1 MATIKEVSDLAGVS
15 QATVSRV
22 MNGNNKVSEINRE
35 RVMAAMDKLGY
46 QPNSFAQA
54 LATNRSYSVGIVV
67 GTLSGPF
74 YGPMMHSIESVLR
87 NEGQHLI
94 ATSGHDDLEQERDAI
109 RFLNSRRVDAILLVV
124 QAMGD
129 DELIEMCQRNPNIF
143 VLNRYVPELANRCI
157 YLNNELG
164 GYLATKHL
172 IDLGHTKIASI
183 TGPLVHLD
191 ARERLQGYRNALNE
205 AGIEY
210 DAQLVVEGLYQE
222 DGGNKAAAKLFQRD
236 VEFTGVVCGN
246 DNIAIGVYDILSL
259 DNESPAERI
268 SVVGY
273 DDMFYSRYL
282 RPKMTTIRF
291 PIEEM
296 GTIAANMVLQNLSN
310 VDLVK
315 GVQLEPQLIVRE
327 SSAPPVG

>member
-22 MNGNNKVSEINRE
+22 MNGNNKVSDVNRE

-74 YGPMMHSIESVLR
+74 FGPMMHSIESVLR
-87 NEGQHLI
+87 KEGQHLI
-94 ATSGHDDLEQERDAI
+94 ATSGHDNIEQEREAI

-124 QAMGD
+124 QAMSD
-129 DELIEMCQRNPNIF
+129 DELIELCTRNPNVF
-143 VLNRYVPELANRCI
+143 VLNRYVPELAHRCI

-172 IDLGHTKIASI
+172 IDLGHTRIASI
-183 TGPLVHLD
+183 TGPLVHFD
-191 ARERLQGYRNALNE
+191 ARERLQGYRNALSE

-210 DAQLVVEGLYQE
+210 DPQLIVEGLYQE
-222 DGGNKAAAKLFQRD
+222 DGGTKAAAKLFQRGID
-236 VEFTGVVCGN
+236 FTGVVCGN
-246 DNIAIGVYDILSL
+246 DNIAISVYDILSQ

-282 RPKMTTIRF
+282 RPKLTTIRF

-296 GTIAANMVLQNLSN
+296 GTIAANMVLQNLADKN
-310 VDLVK
+310 LVN
-315 GVQLEPQLIVRE
+315 GVQLEPSLIVRE
-327 SSAPPVG
+327 SSAPPVS

>member
-22 MNGNNKVSEINRE
+22 MNGNNKVSAVNRE
-35 RVMAAMDKLGY
+35 RVQAAMEKLGY

-74 YGPMMHSIESVLR
+74 FGPMMQSIETVLR
-87 NEGQHLI
+87 KHGQHLI
-94 ATSGHDDLEQERDAI
+94 ATSGDDHIEQEREAV
-109 RFLNSRRVDAILLVV
+109 RFLHSRRVDAILLVV
-124 QAMGD
+124 QAMTD
-129 DELIEMCQRNPNIF
+129 DEVIELGKQYPNIY
-143 VLNRYVPELANRCI
+143 VLNRYVPELAERCI

-183 TGPLVHLD
+183 TGPLIHLD
-191 ARERLQGYRNALNE
+191 ARERLQGYRNALSE

-210 DAQLVVEGLYQE
+210 DPQLIVEGLFQE

-236 VEFTGVVCGN
+236 IDFTAVVCGN
-246 DNIAIGVYDILSL
+246 DNIAIGVYDILSRA
-259 DNESPAERI
+259 NEAPGERI

-282 RPKMTTIRF
+282 RPKLTTIRF
-291 PIEEM
+291 PIVEM
-296 GTIAANMVLQNLSN
+296 GINAANMVLNNLDQ
-310 VDLVK
+310 DLTN
-315 GVQLEPQLIVRE
+315 GVQLEPHLVVRE
-327 SSAPPVG
+327 STAAPRD

>member
-22 MNGNNKVSEINRE
+22 MNGNNKVSTENRD
-35 RVMAAMDKLGY
+35 RVVAAMDKLGY

-54 LATNRSYSVGIVV
+54 LATNRSYSIGIVV

-74 YGPMMHSIESVLR
+74 YGPMMESIESVLR

-94 ATSGHDDLEQERDAI
+94 ATSGHDDIDQERDAV
-109 RFLNSRRVDAILLVV
+109 RFLKSRRVDAILLVV
-124 QAMGD
+124 QAMSD
-129 DELIEMCQRNPNIF
+129 DELIELCQRDQNIF

-191 ARERLQGYRNALNE
+191 ARERLQGYRNALSE

-210 DAQLVVEGLYQE
+210 DPQLIVEGLYQE
-222 DGGNKAAAKLFQRD
+222 DGGNKAAAKLFQRGVD
-236 VEFTGVVCGN
+236 FTGVVCGN
-246 DNIAIGVYDILSL
+246 DNIAIGVYDVLSL
-259 DNESPAERI
+259 DDESPAERI

-291 PIEEM
+291 PIEQM

-310 VDLVK
+310 IDLVK
-315 GVQLEPQLIVRE
+315 GVQLEPVLVVRE
-327 SSAPPVG
+327 STAPPKS

>member
-1 MATIKEVSDLAGVS
+1 ME
-15 QATVSRV
+15 
-22 MNGNNKVSEINRE
+22 
-35 RVMAAMDKLGY
+35 KLGY

-74 YGPMMHSIESVLR
+74 FGPMMQSIETVLR
-87 NEGQHLI
+87 KHGQHLI
-94 ATSGHDDLEQERDAI
+94 ATSGDDHIEQEREAV
-109 RFLNSRRVDAILLVV
+109 RFLHSRRVDAILLVV
-124 QAMGD
+124 QAMTD
-129 DELIEMCQRNPNIF
+129 DEVIELCKQYPNIY
-143 VLNRYVPELANRCI
+143 VLNRYVPELAERCI

-183 TGPLVHLD
+183 TGPLIHLD
-191 ARERLQGYRNALNE
+191 ARERLQGYRNALSE

-210 DAQLVVEGLYQE
+210 DPQLIVEGLFQE

-236 VEFTGVVCGN
+236 VDFTAVVCGN
-246 DNIAIGVYDILSL
+246 DNIAISVYDILSRT
-259 DNESPAERI
+259 NESPGERI

-282 RPKMTTIRF
+282 RPKLTTIRF
-291 PIEEM
+291 PIVDM
-296 GTIAANMVLQNLSN
+296 GIAAANMVLNSLDQ
-310 VDLVK
+310 DLTN
-315 GVQLEPQLIVRE
+315 GVQLEPSLVVRE
-327 SSAPPVG
+327 STAAPRS

>member
-22 MNGNNKVSEINRE
+22 MNGNNKVSAVNRE
-35 RVMAAMDKLGY
+35 RVQAAMEKLGY

-74 YGPMMHSIESVLR
+74 FGPMMQSIETVLR
-87 NEGQHLI
+87 KHGQHLI
-94 ATSGHDDLEQERDAI
+94 ATSGDDHIEQEREAV
-109 RFLNSRRVDAILLVV
+109 RFLHSRRVDAILLVV
-124 QAMGD
+124 QAMTD
-129 DELIEMCQRNPNIF
+129 DEVIELCKQYPNIY
-143 VLNRYVPELANRCI
+143 VLNRYVPELAERCI

-183 TGPLVHLD
+183 TGPLIHLD
-191 ARERLQGYRNALNE
+191 ARERLQGYRNALSE

-210 DAQLVVEGLYQE
+210 DPQLIVEGLFQE
-222 DGGNKAAAKLFQRD
+222 DGGNKAAAKLFQRGVD
-236 VEFTGVVCGN
+236 FSAVVCGN
-246 DNIAIGVYDILSL
+246 DNIAISVYDILSRT
-259 DNESPAERI
+259 NESPGERI

-282 RPKMTTIRF
+282 RPKLTTIRF
-291 PIEEM
+291 PIVEM
-296 GTIAANMVLQNLSN
+296 GITAANMVLNSLDQDLSN
-310 VDLVK
+310 
-315 GVQLEPQLIVRE
+315 GVQLEPSLIVRE
-327 SSAPPVG
+327 STAAPRS

>member
-22 MNGNNKVSEINRE
+22 MNGNNKVSAVNRE
-35 RVMAAMDKLGY
+35 RVQAAMEKLGY

-74 YGPMMHSIESVLR
+74 FGPMMQSIETVLR
-87 NEGQHLI
+87 KHGQHLI
-94 ATSGHDDLEQERDAI
+94 ATSGDDHIEQEREAV
-109 RFLNSRRVDAILLVV
+109 RFLHSRRVDAILLVV
-124 QAMGD
+124 QAMTD
-129 DELIEMCQRNPNIF
+129 DEVIELCKQYPNIY
-143 VLNRYVPELANRCI
+143 VLNRYVPELAERCI

-183 TGPLVHLD
+183 TGPLIHLD
-191 ARERLQGYRNALNE
+191 ARERLQGYRNALSE

-210 DAQLVVEGLYQE
+210 DPQLIVEGLFQE

-236 VEFTGVVCGN
+236 VDFTAVVCGN
-246 DNIAIGVYDILSL
+246 DNIAISVYDILSRT
-259 DNESPAERI
+259 NESPGERI

-282 RPKMTTIRF
+282 RPKLTTIRF
-291 PIEEM
+291 PIVDM
-296 GTIAANMVLQNLSN
+296 GIAAANMVLNSLDQ
-310 VDLVK
+310 DLTN
-315 GVQLEPQLIVRE
+315 GVQLEPSLVVRE
-327 SSAPPVG
+327 STAAPRS